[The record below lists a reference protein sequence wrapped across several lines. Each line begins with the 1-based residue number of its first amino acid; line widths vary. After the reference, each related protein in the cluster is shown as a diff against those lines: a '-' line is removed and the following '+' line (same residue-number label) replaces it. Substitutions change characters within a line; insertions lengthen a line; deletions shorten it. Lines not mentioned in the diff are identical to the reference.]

1 MIVRMS
7 DFKSNEYAML
17 IGGKEFEPIE
27 ENPMIGFRGAS
38 RYYDDR
44 YKAGFRARVSA
55 CCGLARIWA

>member
-1 MIVRMS
+1 MS

-17 IGGKEFEPIE
+17 IGGKEFEPVE

-44 YKAGFRARVSA
+44 IGQVSGSNARP
-55 CCGLARIWA
+55 

>member
-1 MIVRMS
+1 MS

-17 IGGKEFEPIE
+17 IGGKEFEPVE

-44 YKAGFRARVSA
+44 YKAGFQARVPRPA
-55 CCGLARIWA
+55 AGPAKTWA